1 MDENA
6 MVSGVAA
13 RGARPGWRTWRGRA
27 RRVVGASRVWF
38 VAASAALLAVPGA
51 SAARAQPAAVAADPG
66 LERLER
72 EIARLA
78 ELAGGTVGVAA
89 VHLETGRAVY
99 LNRTERFPMASAYK
113 VPIAVELL
121 TRVDRGE
128 VRLDSL
134 IEIRPED
141 LHPGSGTLTSLFDD
155 PGVILSVHN
164 LLELML
170 LISDNS
176 ATDILLRLA
185 GGAEAVTARMRAVG
199 AEGIRVDRPTSL
211 LIGDWLGVKG
221 LPANG
226 EISPAEFRKLADA
239 VPQAQRDSAA
249 AAFDADPRD
258 TATPEAMARLLERIW
273 RREILSAES
282 TELLL
287 DIMRRCETGEGRI
300 KGMLPPWVEVAH
312 KTGTIGGTTNDVGII
327 SLPADAGH
335 VVTVV
340 FIKESQRPIP
350 ERERAIAFIA
360 RAIYDDFLF
369 DPVTGP
375 SSR

>member
-1 MDENA
+1 
-6 MVSGVAA
+6 
-13 RGARPGWRTWRGRA
+13 
-27 RRVVGASRVWF
+27 
-38 VAASAALLAVPGA
+38 
-51 SAARAQPAAVAADPG
+51 
-66 LERLER
+66 RLER

-185 GGAEAVTARMRAVG
+185 GGGDAVTARLRELG
-199 AEGIRVDRPTSL
+199 IEGVRVDRPTIG
-211 LIGDWLGVKG
+211 LIGNSAGVEE
-221 LPANG
+221 LPNDGRITREEYRALTRQVT
-226 EISPAEFRKLADA
+226 AEQRNRARDA
-239 VPQAQRDSAA
+239 YAS
-249 AAFDADPRD
+249 DPRD
-258 TATPEAMARLLERIW
+258 TATPEGMAALL
-273 RREILSAES
+273 
-282 TELLL
+282 
-287 DIMRRCETGEGRI
+287 
-300 KGMLPPWVEVAH
+300 
-312 KTGTIGGTTNDVGII
+312 
-327 SLPADAGH
+327 
-335 VVTVV
+335 
-340 FIKESQRPIP
+340 
-350 ERERAIAFIA
+350 
-360 RAIYDDFLF
+360 
-369 DPVTGP
+369 
-375 SSR
+375 

>member
-1 MDENA
+1 
-6 MVSGVAA
+6 
-13 RGARPGWRTWRGRA
+13 
-27 RRVVGASRVWF
+27 
-38 VAASAALLAVPGA
+38 
-51 SAARAQPAAVAADPG
+51 
-66 LERLER
+66 
-72 EIARLA
+72 
-78 ELAGGTVGVAA
+78 
-89 VHLETGRAVY
+89 
-99 LNRTERFPMASAYK
+99 
-113 VPIAVELL
+113 
-121 TRVDRGE
+121 
-128 VRLDSL
+128 
-134 IEIRPED
+134 
-141 LHPGSGTLTSLFDD
+141 
-155 PGVILSVHN
+155 
-164 LLELML
+164 
-170 LISDNS
+170 
-176 ATDILLRLA
+176 
-185 GGAEAVTARMRAVG
+185 
-199 AEGIRVDRPTSL
+199 
-211 LIGDWLGVKG
+211 
-221 LPANG
+221 
-226 EISPAEFRKLADA
+226 
-239 VPQAQRDSAA
+239 
-249 AAFDADPRD
+249 
-258 TATPEAMARLLERIW
+258 MARLLERIW